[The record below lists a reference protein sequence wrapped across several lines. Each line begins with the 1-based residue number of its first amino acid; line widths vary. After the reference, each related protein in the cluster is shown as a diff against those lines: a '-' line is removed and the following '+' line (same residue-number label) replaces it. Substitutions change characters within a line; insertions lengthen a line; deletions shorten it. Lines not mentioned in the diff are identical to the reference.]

1 MKNKILH
8 QWILFLLV
16 FLSLY
21 SLLSLLG
28 CSDSV
33 PSISSITATL
43 VLDYSQEN
51 VPPKQR
57 LSVFLLP
64 NSDASRCKNLQV
76 EYSKKNIIWNIEKPM
91 LIGSNQT
98 YYVGSAFLEPP
109 YFGNI
114 PIGFYKITY
123 QDEANRTVTTDF
135 SVQYQSNFVSYTIE
149 EIKEKTPA
157 GSIKEMIAIY
167 EQKNGEGK
175 LLYYGIPKEDWL
187 KEYKTIKNEY
197 SNASS
202 IRICLE
208 IFNRNILCLYPI
220 ENL

>member
-1 MKNKILH
+1 
-8 QWILFLLV
+8 
-16 FLSLY
+16 
-21 SLLSLLG
+21 
-28 CSDSV
+28 
-33 PSISSITATL
+33 
-43 VLDYSQEN
+43 
-51 VPPKQR
+51 
-57 LSVFLLP
+57 
-64 NSDASRCKNLQV
+64 
-76 EYSKKNIIWNIEKPM
+76 
-91 LIGSNQT
+91 
-98 YYVGSAFLEPP
+98 
-109 YFGNI
+109 
-114 PIGFYKITY
+114 
-123 QDEANRTVTTDF
+123 
-135 SVQYQSNFVSYTIE
+135 VSYTIE

>member
-1 MKNKILH
+1 MAYLTNRMNQSAFSWCSNITQAHQMTNK
-8 QWILFLLV
+8 
-16 FLSLY
+16 Y
-21 SLLSLLG
+21 
-28 CSDSV
+28 
-33 PSISSITATL
+33 
-43 VLDYSQEN
+43 DYSQEN

-123 QDEANRTVTTDF
+123 HDNYLF
-135 SVQYQSNFVSYTIE
+135 
-149 EIKEKTPA
+149 
-157 GSIKEMIAIY
+157 
-167 EQKNGEGK
+167 
-175 LLYYGIPKEDWL
+175 
-187 KEYKTIKNEY
+187 
-197 SNASS
+197 
-202 IRICLE
+202 
-208 IFNRNILCLYPI
+208 
-220 ENL
+220 